1 MQTTIIKL
9 NGQQATRQ
17 YEAGGGQLVVE
28 KKDSAVEGWGKKGE
42 QRWKQL
48 KFITL
53 IYEATKVLRRAA
65 GTLSAR

>member
-1 MQTTIIKL
+1 MKQ
-9 NGQQATRQ
+9 
-17 YEAGGGQLVVE
+17 GQLVVE

-42 QRWKQL
+42 QRGKQL